1 MGSPMHYPRET
12 YDEAR
17 RRVADGGRYLSEG
30 GRALMDR
37 VPDYALPERWR
48 PRDNRETA
56 LTVLGVGAAAL
67 VFAGAW
73 YLVSTEPRR
82 RRLKRSARRAYRTL
96 AG

>member
-1 MGSPMHYPRET
+1 MHYPRET

-17 RRVADGGRYLSEG
+17 RRAAEGGRYLSEG
-30 GRALMDR
+30 GRYLMDR
-37 VPDYALPERWR
+37 VPDSAIPARWR

-56 LTVLGVGAAAL
+56 LTVLGLCAAAI